1 MQVPLVDKDDNI
13 IGFKERAELD
23 YSRDIF
29 RTASLWITNR
39 QGDVLVA
46 QRTFD
51 KKVDPGKW
59 AEAVGGTV
67 EGQDSYLETIAR
79 EACEELGV
87 SDISMT
93 PGPKQYID
101 DSAKYFIQWYTCQL
115 DLPLDR
121 FTIQASEI
129 EQIAWIP
136 ITQLRNELDERPEK
150 YVRAMK
156 SFVELF
162 DESY

>member
-1 MQVPLVDKDDNI
+1 MQIPLVDKEDTI

-23 YSRDIF
+23 YSKDIF

-67 EGQDSYLETIAR
+67 EGQDSYLDTIVR
-79 EACEELGV
+79 EAREELGISGV
-87 SDISMT
+87 SMT
-93 PGPKQYID
+93 PGPKQYVE

-115 DLPLDR
+115 DLPLDG
-121 FTIQASEI
+121 FEIQTSEV
-129 EQIAWIP
+129 EKVAWIP
-136 ITQLRNELDERPEK
+136 VAQLRNELIERPEK

-162 DESY
+162 DES